1 MLKYQRK
8 TFHSFFHLQSIDHV
22 MLGEEEELPLQIDLT
37 IKNNEIELPAT
48 ITLDY
53 LAQPVFSIE
62 IAPYISDFELLYTAT
77 MCIEKIS
84 TDEKVIE
91 LMNSK
96 RVKKKIIKLN
106 QKLKQ
111 KIRSNNENKSNIELF
126 FANVKYKINDEFY
139 GSTEQI
145 DIIKNNVNELF
156 SKMDDV
162 KQLLEQINTYISG
175 LIVQEETKSLYF
187 YCIQSFY
194 EWMFYIKR
202 ENFPRV
208 TVADINEY
216 LDVYQATDYYKNLA
230 IKQVLKIQEI
240 RRERI
245 DIGGIKWNEVSKPP
259 HYFYKE
265 AQLLEAEMK
274 LLDNLASHRRQIEDY
289 NNYLR
294 STGMEPHSYSRLRD
308 HMRNWIYFRLAAETM
323 LKSKELIAL
332 NFEDIDLDNL
342 RIIAKKRKGKQ
353 IVAITKDTA
362 TYLVKYQEFRKAYDD
377 KIEEEKHYF
386 RWMYGSVLKDKSK
399 KEEELARIKPFFN
412 DYERKE
418 FSQLDHEL
426 ATINGQIESLR
437 QLSKREQ
444 TKQSLSLGELRTE
457 RKALNNKFAKKYAE
471 VKRKY
476 SEKADQSMKEAVFVS
491 SHSKRVN
498 SNTME
503 KILSNLDLTTEG
515 LRMTRY
521 TILKRLQIDEH
532 ALMKT
537 MGYEIRQKITEL
549 IYENTL
555 KSIEETRINYLGEKE
570 VDKRIKGKIVDNVYQ
585 HHLEQY
591 PKINKSRLKREVIE
605 RYEDYSFTRLALLKG
620 VFERYYIPLAI
631 ELEMREKEVGKTNM

>member
-22 MLGEEEELPLQIDLT
+22 MLGEEEELPLQIDVT

-53 LAQPVFSIE
+53 LAQPIFSIE

-77 MCIEKIS
+77 TCIEKIS

-91 LMNSK
+91 LMNTQ

-111 KIRSNNENKSNIELF
+111 KIGSNNENKSNIELF

-216 LDVYQATDYYKNLA
+216 LDVYQATNYYKNLA
-230 IKQVLKIQEI
+230 IKQILKIQEI

-245 DIGGIKWNEVSKPP
+245 DIGGIKWNEVSKNP
-259 HYFYKE
+259 HLFYKE
-265 AQLLEAEMK
+265 DGLLEAEIK
-274 LLDNLASHRRQIEDY
+274 LLENLASHRRQIEDY

-308 HMRNWIYFRLAAETM
+308 HMRNWIYFLLAAETM

-332 NFEDIDLDNL
+332 NFEDIDLETL
-342 RIIAKKRKGKQ
+342 RITAKKRKGKQ

-362 TYLVKYQEFRKAYDD
+362 TYLAKYQEFRKAYDD

-386 RWMYGSVLKDKSK
+386 RWMYGSTLKDKSK
-399 KEEELARIKPFFN
+399 KEAELALIKPYFN
-412 DYERKE
+412 DYERRE

-426 ATINGQIESLR
+426 ATINGQIDSMK
-437 QLSKREQ
+437 QLSKHQQ
-444 TKQSLSLGELRTE
+444 TKQSQSLGELRTE
-457 RKALNNKFAKKYAE
+457 RKSLNNKFAKKYAE

-476 SEKADQSMKEAVFVS
+476 SKKVDQSMKDAVFVS

-515 LRMTRY
+515 LRITRY
-521 TILKRLQIDEH
+521 TNLKRLHIDEH

-549 IYENTL
+549 VYEKTL
-555 KSIEETRINYLGEKE
+555 KSIEQTRINYLGEKE
-570 VDKRIKGKIVDNVYQ
+570 VDKMIKEKIVDNVYQ

-591 PKINKSRLKREVIE
+591 PEINKSRLKREVVE
-605 RYEDYSFTRLALLKG
+605 RYEDYSFTRLALLKR

-631 ELEMREKEVGKTNM
+631 EVEMREKEMGKTNM